1 MLTDFLHRLRA
12 LFRRDR
18 LERELDEELQFHL
31 AKAVERHQRSGL
43 SHAEATRLARLDLGG
58 VEQVKEACRDER
70 GVGLLEQCL
79 QDLIYAGRA
88 LRHQPA
94 FALTVIVTLAL
105 GIAATTTVFGIMH
118 GVVLKPL
125 PYRDAGRVVQLGTMF
140 GGVSVS
146 AVSPPDFVSLARA
159 RTFESL
165 GASSSV
171 QIDATGGA
179 VPEQVTGAR
188 VSASFFDVLGVSPAL
203 GAVFGAEADRQN
215 GEPVVVLSDGYWRR
229 RFAGDARAVGSR
241 LVLDGVPHTV
251 IGVMPES
258 FRGPDALGQQEAA
271 LWLPLNISRN
281 PVRDPDN
288 AIWNVIARLAP
299 GASPSTANAEIEAI
313 ARQAGHAARPDA
325 RRFWLAPLLDRTVGD
340 AGTQLWFMLAAVGAL
355 LLVACAN
362 VASLFLAR
370 ATERRREVTIRAA
383 IGAGRGR
390 IVRQLLTEST
400 VLSLLGGTLGAAVA
414 FAALDAFRAYAPEDL
429 PRVSDITLDWR
440 VLALSAGLSAI
451 AGLLSGLIPAL
462 DAARTRLADG
472 LRGES
477 PGLTAGR
484 SRLRL
489 RSALV
494 VAQISL
500 ALTLLVGSGLLAN
513 SLVRLGNVDPGFAA
527 RDVAWVDVNL
537 PDRYDSSARR
547 LVFLDTLMPRIR
559 MLPGIVSAG
568 AISGKPLGGGNAVAT
583 MQPEEVAPASGERA
597 PRFPLHTVTSGYFAA
612 MGIPLVD
619 GRDVRDTDRATAPL
633 VAVVS
638 RALAQRFWPGERAV
652 GKRFWVGRVAADA
665 PLTTVIGVAEDVRQY
680 SLASAAQPI
689 VYLSIAQEPN
699 RRLSVMVRHDRRSS
713 AQQVLEG
720 IRREAWR
727 LDAALP
733 LERAGTMQ
741 AIVHASIRDARFR
754 ALALLVFAAC
764 AVAVAAVG
772 LYGTLAWTVRARQR
786 EMGIRM
792 VLGADRLA
800 VLRLIVR
807 RGMSLAM
814 LGIALGLGIATG
826 TSRVLASMVYDIT
839 TTDIASYAAA
849 TGTLVIVAL
858 LACVVP
864 ARRAAGTDPVVTLRM
879 E

>member
-1 MLTDFLHRLRA
+1 
-12 LFRRDR
+12 
-18 LERELDEELQFHL
+18 
-31 AKAVERHQRSGL
+31 
-43 SHAEATRLARLDLGG
+43 LARLDLGG

-79 QDLIYAGRA
+79 QDLSYAGRA

-118 GVVLKPL
+118 GIMLKPL
-125 PYRDAGRVVQLGTMF
+125 PYRDAGRIVQLGKMF
-140 GGVSVS
+140 GGISVS
-146 AVSPPDFVSLARA
+146 AVSPPDFADLARA
-159 RTFESL
+159 RTLESI
-165 GASSSV
+165 GASSSL
-171 QIDATGGA
+171 QIDATGDA
-179 VPEQVTGAR
+179 VPEQLTGAR
-188 VSASFFDVLGVSPAL
+188 VSASFFDVLGVSPVL
-203 GAVFGAEADRQN
+203 GAPFAADEDRRN
-215 GEPVVVLSDGYWRR
+215 GERVVVLSHGYWRR
-229 RFAGDARAVGSR
+229 RFAGDARAVSSR

-271 LWLPLNISRN
+271 LWLPLNLSRN
-281 PVRDPDN
+281 AVRDRDN
-288 AIWNVIARLAP
+288 AIWSVIARLAP
-299 GASPSTANAEIEAI
+299 GATPSSANAEIEAI
-313 ARQAGHAARPDA
+313 ARQAGHVARPDT

-340 AGTQLWFMLAAVGAL
+340 AGKQLGFMLAAVGAL
-355 LLVACAN
+355 LLIGCAN

-400 VLSLLGGTLGAAVA
+400 VLALTGGTLGAAVA
-414 FAALDAFRAYAPEDL
+414 FAALNAFRAYAPADL
-429 PRVSDITLDWR
+429 PRVSDIAMDWR
-440 VLALSAGLSAI
+440 VLALSAGLSAT
-451 AGLLSGLIPAL
+451 AGLLCGLIPAL
-462 DAARTRLADG
+462 DTARTDLAAG
-472 LRGES
+472 LRGEA

-489 RSALV
+489 RNALA
-494 VAQISL
+494 VAQISV
-500 ALTLLVGSGLLAN
+500 ALVLLVGSGLLVN
-513 SLVRLGNVDPGFAA
+513 SLLRLRSVDPGFSA
-527 RDVAWVDVNL
+527 RDVVWVDINL
-537 PDRYDSSARR
+537 PDRYDTSARR
-547 LVFLDTLMPRIR
+547 LLFLDTLMPRIR
-559 MLPGIVSAG
+559 GLPGIVSAG
-568 AISGKPLGGGNAVAT
+568 TISGKPLGGGNAVAT
-583 MQPEEVAPASGERA
+583 MQPEEVAPTTSGERA
-597 PRFPLHTVTSGYFAA
+597 PRFPLHAVTSGYFAA

-619 GRDVRDTDRATAPL
+619 GRDVRDTDRATASS
-633 VAVVS
+633 VAIVS
-638 RALAQRFWPGERAV
+638 RAFAQQFWPGQRAV

-665 PLTTVIGVAEDVRQY
+665 PLTGVIGVVEDVRQY

-689 VYLSIAQEPN
+689 VYLPIAREPT
-699 RRLSVMVRHDRRSS
+699 RRLSVMVRHDGRTPAR
-713 AQQVLEG
+713 QVLER

-741 AIVHASIRDARFR
+741 AIVHASMRDARFR
-754 ALALLVFAAC
+754 ALALLIFAAC

-800 VLRLIVR
+800 VHRLIVR
-807 RGMSLAM
+807 RGMRLAM
-814 LGIALGLGIATG
+814 LGITVGLGIAIA
-826 TSRVLASMVYDIT
+826 TSRALASMVYGIT

-849 TGTLVIVAL
+849 TASLVIVAL

-864 ARRAAGTDPVVTLRM
+864 ARRAAATDPVVTLRM
-879 E
+879 D

>member
-12 LFRRDR
+12 LVRRDS

-31 AKAVERHQRSGL
+31 AKEVERHQRSGL
-43 SHAEATRLARLDLGG
+43 SHAEATRVARLDLGG

-70 GVGLLEQCL
+70 GVALFEQGL

-105 GIAATTTVFGIMH
+105 GIAATTTVAGIMH

-125 PYRDAGRVVQLGTMF
+125 PYRDAGRIVQLGTMF

-146 AVSPPDFVSLARA
+146 AVSPPDFASLARA
-159 RTFESL
+159 RTLESI
-165 GASSSV
+165 GASSTV

-179 VPEQVTGAR
+179 VPEQLPGAR

-203 GAVFGAEADRQN
+203 GAVFGADEDREN

-229 RFAGDARAVGSR
+229 RFAGDARGVGSR

-281 PVRDPDN
+281 PVRDRDN
-288 AIWNVIARLAP
+288 AIWSVIARLAP
-299 GASPSTANAEIEAI
+299 GATPSSASAEIEAI
-313 ARQAGHAARPDA
+313 AQQAGHAARPGA

-340 AGTQLWFMLAAVGAL
+340 AGKQLWLMLAAVGAL
-355 LLVACAN
+355 LLIACAN

-400 VLSLLGGTLGAAVA
+400 VLSLTGGALGAAAA
-414 FAALDAFRAYAPEDL
+414 FAALNAFRAYAPEDL
-429 PRVSDITLDWR
+429 PRVSDIAMDWR

-451 AGLLSGLIPAL
+451 AGLLCGLIPAL
-462 DAARTRLADG
+462 DAAHTGLAAG
-472 LRGES
+472 LRGEAH
-477 PGLTAGR
+477 GLTAGR

-489 RSALV
+489 RNALV

-500 ALTLLVGSGLLAN
+500 ALALLVGSGLLAN
-513 SLVRLGNVDPGFAA
+513 SLVRLGSVDPGFSV
-527 RDVAWVDVNL
+527 RDVIWVDINL
-537 PDRYDSSARR
+537 PDRYDTSARR

-559 MLPGIVSAG
+559 ALPGIVSAG
-568 AISGKPLGGGNAVAT
+568 TISGKPLGGGNAVAT
-583 MQPEEVAPASGERA
+583 MQPEEVAPTSGERV
-597 PRFPLHTVTSGYFAA
+597 PRFPLHAVTSGYFAA

-638 RALAQRFWPGERAV
+638 RAFAQQFWPGQRAV

-665 PLTTVIGVAEDVRQY
+665 PLTGVIGVVEDVRQY
-680 SLASAAQPI
+680 SLASAAQPT
-689 VYLSIAQEPN
+689 VYLPIAREPT
-699 RRLSVMVRHDRRSS
+699 RRLSVMVRHDGRTPAR
-713 AQQVLEG
+713 QVLER

-754 ALALLVFAAC
+754 ALALLIFAAC

-792 VLGADRLA
+792 VLGADRPA
-800 VLRLIVR
+800 VRRLIVH

-814 LGIALGLGIATG
+814 LGIALGLGIAIV
-826 TSRVLASMVYDIT
+826 TSRVLASMVYGIT
-839 TTDIASYAAA
+839 TTDLASYAAA

-858 LACVVP
+858 LACLVP
-864 ARRAAGTDPVVTLRM
+864 ARRAASTDLVVTLRM
-879 E
+879 D